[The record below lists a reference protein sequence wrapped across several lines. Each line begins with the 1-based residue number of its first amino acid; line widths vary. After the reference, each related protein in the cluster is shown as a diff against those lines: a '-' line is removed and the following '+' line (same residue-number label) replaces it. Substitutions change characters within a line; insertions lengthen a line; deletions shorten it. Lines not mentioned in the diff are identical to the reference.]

1 MSVFSEAKDK
11 LNREIKSG
19 SYDKYAE
26 AMKTA
31 VKDALIDLCVQ
42 SESFA
47 RHVVEGGSFEEC
59 MKKVAK
65 GVKGS
70 HISDLAA
77 FDIAVKHYYPK
88 AKVSYSIKI
97 EDPDSKVTE
106 TAAPSHAQ
114 AEEFFETK
122 PACEILDLGAF
133 L

>member
-1 MSVFSEAKDK
+1 MSLLSEAKDK
-11 LNREIKSG
+11 LNREMQSG
-19 SYDKYAE
+19 SYDKYAA

-65 GVKGS
+65 GVKNS

-88 AKVSYSIKI
+88 AKVSYSIII
-97 EDPDSKVTE
+97 EETDSKATKP
-106 TAAPSHAQ
+106 AAPPPALSD
-114 AEEFFETK
+114 EFFETN
-122 PACEILDLGAF
+122 PNREILDLGAF